1 MSDNQTQYSKEF
13 LQQVEELK
21 KEIGEVLR
29 DDSVVELDKSK
40 LQYYLQE
47 FNHSNTKNLYK
58 LYAEVKYNFGLFYYL
73 KNQFDKSEKCLLKI
87 EKEYDLKL
95 YSSRQYILGNI
106 YVKKG
111 NIEKATEYW
120 QSIQENDDKE
130 QYFLA
135 QFSLGL
141 IFQEQ
146 GDMENAKYHWQ
157 NIKIKAEEQEINL
170 KKIYGLAQMSLG
182 FICKKQGD
190 IEQAKKH
197 WENIKKQN
205 DIEYPVTQLSLGI
218 LYKEQG
224 NIEKAKEYWLN
235 IQEQPDLEQ
244 NNQIQNNE
252 YLQKIQK
259 IYLEVYGQAQGCLGI
274 LYEEQGDIEN
284 AKKHWENI
292 QEKHGIQNYAPA
304 QFFLG
309 SLYLN
314 EGKKEDAKKYWQNI
328 RKEYGLRY
336 YAPARF
342 NLAEI
347 YAEEEDEKQFK
358 ECIPYIEKFWC
369 NDAYV
374 LHAIDNIKKAKI
386 HIKNKGKLLV
396 ILDNFLNIR
405 SNLLVTIKDMPKNW
419 YERAF
424 AHYTEVTTAINLIQ
438 TNNQWDFRL
447 SEVEQCNDPTE
458 GKVLFEFLNNYSN
471 KEKKYNIVIDKSS
484 EWAVFVGCF
493 TFNHDSLNQFRLYG
507 KKQNKEATGVSI
519 VFEPSFFSDSHRI
532 MGDNIINNQ
541 QYISQL
547 QNISDIKS
555 ILVDNPEILKFIPV
569 SLENNEETNLK
580 EQLDNRLTLYRCIYL
595 DPESFMKNEK
605 GEKVPYLKI
614 ATRDELTFY
623 RENDKNIQDFENYQN
638 HIVNI
643 QNKVSQ
649 QFQYMIMNIWNL
661 FEYIEKYGNETE
673 TLNILSFILLPFSHL
688 VKHSAFHEEQE
699 CRIFYCCPFNDMAI
713 MKENFDGDYSS
724 AKLYRK
730 YRAINKDDIARIY
743 LSEGAKGYA
752 NVFKRLGIKDVRMS
766 SNPFRTAEKE

>member
-1 MSDNQTQYSKEF
+1 MSNNQTQYSKEF

-29 DDSVVELDKSK
+29 NDSVVELDKSK
-40 LQYYLQE
+40 LQDYLQKL
-47 FNHSNTKNLYK
+47 NNSNTKNLYK
-58 LYAEVKYNFGLFYYL
+58 LYAEVKYIFGIFYYIR
-73 KNQFDKSEKCLLKI
+73 NQLDKAEECLLKI
-87 EKEYDLKL
+87 KREYDLKL
-95 YSSRQYILGNI
+95 YSLIQYIIGNI

-111 NIEKATEYW
+111 NIKKAEEYW
-120 QSIQENDDKE
+120 ENIKEEDDKS
-130 QYFLA
+130 QYVFIQFLIG
-135 QFSLGL
+135 F
-141 IFQEQ
+141 FYDKQ
-146 GDMENAKYHWQ
+146 GDIEKAKYHWG
-157 NIKIKAEEQEINL
+157 KIKKDEYEEHDLE
-170 KKIYGLAQMSLG
+170 KIYTLTQMSLG
-182 FICKKQGD
+182 FLYKEQGD
-190 IEQAKKH
+190 TEQVKKH

-235 IQEQPDLEQ
+235 IQEQPDLEE
-244 NNQIQNNE
+244 NNQIQNNK

-259 IYLEVYGQAQGCLGI
+259 IYLENYGQAQGCLGL

-328 RKEYGLRY
+328 RKEYGLHY

-342 NLAEI
+342 NLAEF

-369 NDAYV
+369 NDEYI
-374 LHAIDNIKKAKI
+374 LHAINNIKNAKI
-386 HIKNKGKLLV
+386 HIKNKGKLLG
-396 ILDNFLNIR
+396 ILGNFLNIR

-419 YERAF
+419 HERAF

-519 VFEPSFFSDSHRI
+519 VFEPSFFSANHRI

-555 ILVDNPEILKFIPV
+555 ILVDNPEILKFIPI

-595 DPESFMKNEK
+595 DPESFIKDKENRIT
-605 GEKVPYLKI
+605 PYIKI
-614 ATRDELTFY
+614 AARDELTFY

-643 QNKVSQ
+643 QNKVNQ
-649 QFQYMIMNIWNL
+649 QFQYMIMNILNL